1 MRVQTGDIRHSRLM
15 TDPGKVFLTWLP
27 YSRRSQTLAANFR
40 AKPVYFAYLAGR
52 TNLLRIALRYLI
64 MTCHT
69 VGYILRHRPRLVFV
83 MNQPVFLPLTVF
95 VLSRII
101 NFKYVIDSH
110 SGLFVKRRWSWSLPV
125 MKYAYRH
132 SLFSIV
138 TNQVHRDLVT
148 SWGAK
153 VEVLGALSV
162 DDEPVETVTSPAGPC
177 LAVVGTFAQDE
188 PTEEVIEACRRL
200 PEIQF
205 FITGALKKAPPEL
218 VDRAPS
224 NVTFTDFQPR
234 PRYVGLVQAMDGVIV
249 LVKNDNVMQMG
260 AYEAMSWAIPIITSD
275 WPVLRENFYRG
286 ALFVDNTPA
295 KIAEAVHKLFA
306 EHDRFKQEIS
316 LLRQERRQAWD
327 QNISRINEFILQQL

>member
-1 MRVQTGDIRHSRLM
+1 MRLQIGDIRHRHLM
-15 TDPGKVFLTWLP
+15 PDPNRVFLTWLP

-52 TNLLRIALRYLI
+52 SNLLRIAVRYLI
-64 MTCHT
+64 MMGHT
-69 VGYILRHRPRLVFV
+69 VGYILRHRPKLVFV
-83 MNQPVFLPLTVF
+83 MNQPIFLPLTVYL
-95 VLSRII
+95 LSRII
-101 NFKYVIDSH
+101 KFKYVIDSH
-110 SGLFVKRRWSWSLPV
+110 SGLFVKRRWSWSLPL
-125 MKYAYRH
+125 MQYAYRH

-138 TNQVHRDLVT
+138 TNQVHRDLVQ
-148 SWGAK
+148 SWGTR

-162 DDEPVETVTSPAGPC
+162 DQEPVETVPRPEGPC

-188 PTEEVIEACRRL
+188 PTQEVIEACRHL
-200 PEIQF
+200 PEVRF
-205 FITGALKKAPPEL
+205 FITGSLKKAPPEL
-218 VDRAPS
+218 VAGAPP

-234 PRYVGLVQAMDGVIV
+234 PKYVGLVQAMDGVIV

-286 ALFVDNTPA
+286 ALFVDNSPA

-306 EHDRFKQEIS
+306 EYDVFKQEIA
-316 LLRQERRQAWD
+316 LLRTERRQAWD
-327 QNISRINEFILQQL
+327 ENINRINEFIRLEI